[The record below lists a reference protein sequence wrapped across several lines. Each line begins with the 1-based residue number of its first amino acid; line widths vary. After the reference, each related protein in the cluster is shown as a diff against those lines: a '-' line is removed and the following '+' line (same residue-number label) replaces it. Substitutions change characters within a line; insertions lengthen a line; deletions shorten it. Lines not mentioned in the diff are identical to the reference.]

1 MSKPISRRIYL
12 PYGKMPSVE
21 VRKIYRR
28 QGGSKISWQTYKR
41 FVNRKTRYAEREECW
56 KILIAE
62 YGISDPVE
70 QTQQGEQHANQQES
84 YSNCSRS

>member
-1 MSKPISRRIYL
+1 
-12 PYGKMPSVE
+12 MPSVE
-21 VRKIYRR
+21 VRKTFRR
-28 QGGSKISWQTYKR
+28 KGISKISWQAYKR

-56 KILIAE
+56 KLLIVE

-70 QTQQGEQHANQQES
+70 PHQQGAQHANQQES